1 MKSVLITGGTG
12 FFGRGF
18 ARACLKR
25 GLERVCVFSRN
36 EYSQHLMRQ
45 EFGNEPRLRFF
56 IGDVRDQDRLR
67 RAMDGVDVVVH
78 AAALKRVEV
87 GEYDTGELV
96 KTNVLGSLNVVEAA
110 KDAGVDRVVALST
123 DKACEPANAY
133 GASKLCAEKL
143 FLAANNS
150 RGINGPRFAVVRYG
164 NVAGSTGS
172 VIPTWRRAL
181 EHGHV
186 VQLTDPECT
195 RYWMRLDEAVDL
207 VMDTADTMVGG
218 ELSIPELP
226 AYQLVDLA
234 EAMGVSYMVT
244 GLGLGEKRHESMRP
258 GETSEHA
265 RRMSVD
271 ELREGLRHV

>member
-1 MKSVLITGGTG
+1 LVNSLNATRPHASGTPDSHSPSG
-12 FFGRGF
+12 SSIPS
-18 ARACLKR
+18 RASTA
-25 GLERVCVFSRN
+25 FSR
-36 EYSQHLMRQ
+36 
-45 EFGNEPRLRFF
+45 
-56 IGDVRDQDRLR
+56 
-67 RAMDGVDVVVH
+67 
-78 AAALKRVEV
+78 
-87 GEYDTGELV
+87 TGR
-96 KTNVLGSLNVVEAA
+96 S
-110 KDAGVDRVVALST
+110 
-123 DKACEPANAY
+123 
-133 GASKLCAEKL
+133 
-143 FLAANNS
+143 
-150 RGINGPRFAVVRYG
+150 
-164 NVAGSTGS
+164 
-172 VIPTWRRAL
+172 AL